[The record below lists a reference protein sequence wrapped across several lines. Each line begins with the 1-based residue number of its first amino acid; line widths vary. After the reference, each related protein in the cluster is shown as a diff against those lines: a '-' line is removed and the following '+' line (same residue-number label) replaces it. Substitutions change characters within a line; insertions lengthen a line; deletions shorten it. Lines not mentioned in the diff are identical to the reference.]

1 MEISELKSMEI
12 SIWKQKART
21 TEALEGER
29 NTTYFHALVKSSLNR
44 SQIVEIEDD
53 QGTIIKDQHGIKQ
66 YLVKAYENKY
76 KFQEVDMD
84 YHLMNLIPHLI
95 TDGDNDQLTSIP
107 SPSEVK
113 DAVF

>member
-29 NTTYFHALVKSSLNR
+29 NTTYFHALMKSSLNW
-44 SQIVEIEDD
+44 SQIVEIEDN

-76 KFQEVDMD
+76 KFQE
-84 YHLMNLIPHLI
+84 
-95 TDGDNDQLTSIP
+95 LTSIP

-113 DAVF
+113 DAVFSMDANSSPGSDGFQGAIYHFF